1 VGIGGGFGLAGEGSR
16 LADYVLGLVGRDR
29 PKVMFL
35 PTASADADSYIVAFY
50 ERFAGRSDPSHLKLF
65 GAPEAA
71 QWRPRLLEQDVIVV
85 SGGNTANA
93 LAVWRAHGVDAAL
106 REAWSGGT
114 VLCGSSAGMICWFE
128 CSVTD
133 SFGPRLAP
141 LRDGLG
147 FLPGSA
153 CPHYDSE
160 AMRRPLY
167 RELVATGFPGGYA
180 AEDGVG
186 IHFEGTE
193 LKESVTE
200 VAGHSAYRVELVDGA
215 VRETALPT
223 RFLG

>member
-1 VGIGGGFGLAGEGSR
+1 
-16 LADYVLGLVGRDR
+16 
-29 PKVMFL
+29 MFL
-35 PTASADADSYIVAFY
+35 PTAAADADSYIVAFY

-65 GAPEAA
+65 GAPDAA
-71 QWRPRLLEQDVIVV
+71 RWRPHLLEQDVIVV

-93 LAVWRAHGVDAAL
+93 LAIWRAHGVDAAL
-106 REAWSGGT
+106 REAWQGGT

-133 SFGPRLAP
+133 SFGPGLAP

-167 RELVATGFPGGYA
+167 RELVATGFPGGCA
-180 AEDGVG
+180 ADDGVG
-186 IHFEGTE
+186 MRFEGTE
-193 LKESVTE
+193 LKEAVTE
-200 VAGHSAYRVELVDGA
+200 VAGRSAYRVELVDGA

>member
-1 VGIGGGFGLAGEGSR
+1 MGIGGGFGPGEGSR
-16 LADYVLGLVGRDR
+16 LAEYVLGLAGHDR

-50 ERFAGRSDPSHLKLF
+50 ERFTGRSDPSHLKLF

-71 QWRPRLLEQDVIVV
+71 QWRPHLLEQDVIVV

-93 LAVWRAHGVDAAL
+93 LAIWRAHGVDAAL
-106 REAWSGGT
+106 REAWEGGT

-133 SFGPRLAP
+133 SFGPRLAAM
-141 LRDGLG
+141 RDGLG

-167 RELVATGFPGGYA
+167 RELVAKGFPGGYA
-180 AEDGVG
+180 ADDGVG

-193 LKESVTE
+193 LKEAVTE
-200 VAGHSAYRVELVDGA
+200 VAGRSAYRVELLDGL
-215 VRETALPT
+215 VRETAMPT
-223 RFLG
+223 RLLG